1 MGRKKAASSKATKK
15 QLATI
20 EQANKVATVEK
31 AYNGFEGAW
40 TSINGNFGPSPDV
53 YGEQPVPT
61 IYDLLAANQDIVFAC
76 ANLIANK
83 VSAHADRTKLCVT
96 TSTTDPQP
104 KIATRG
110 LSHKEHHRL
119 LTSHKRY
126 TRKAIEVREVIDHG
140 LTDLL
145 EKPNPDQSFSTLVRL
160 TVLLN
165 CLAGNAYWYKARPAF
180 FRQGISEL
188 WLLPTQN
195 VTIEYKDNG
204 TVRCYKLSSGNG
216 TTETTEIAPDD
227 IIHFK
232 YWNPLD
238 PNGYGYSPL
247 QAVWQAF
254 QLMRQEQSAWQAV
267 LYNLAFPSAIIS
279 AKDKDTPLTDSQAE
293 RLQKG
298 MRQVFSLGS
307 QGGVWVVQDA
317 LDYTPIS
324 TPPKDSIALSVYENV
339 KTRMCNAYHIPKLY
353 LDQSDTTTNM
363 SDTIRRSFE
372 EDCLVP
378 CFNNLLD
385 TMTQGMCPP
394 RLFFC
399 CDDMV
404 TPDRQLELQERA
416 QTLNEVQ
423 ANVIPISTAQEK
435 LGYQPD
441 PSMNKYLY
449 QILQGGTIGTLPT
462 IGVNRSIDPQKK
474 KSVSEAPQQEELADI
489 LRRFYE
495 RIRDRVGTSEKAFFP
510 VQDWADELAADLV
523 PVLRLALEEGGTSI
537 LGQIGGEVAV
547 LPVLELE
554 RAAQQAAK
562 RLAASTLE
570 TTNLDIEAA
579 HEAVREAVRQGLE
592 EGEANKLLTERLQSI
607 FTNLTEHRCYL
618 IAETESSNAK
628 HAGELIAIQESGVE
642 ARKVWLADS
651 MCCEKCRQLDGMAV
665 DIDKP
670 FYVDPQGGPYSVV
683 MHPPFHPACRCTTTY
698 EFPEDEG

>member
-1 MGRKKAASSKATKK
+1 MGRKKASAKKQPVDKATKP
-15 QLATI
+15 
-20 EQANKVATVEK
+20 ATVEK
-31 AYNGFEGAW
+31 SYNGYEGAW
-40 TSINGNFGPSPDV
+40 TSMNGDFGPSPDV
-53 YGEQPVPT
+53 YGEQQAPT

-96 TSTTDPQP
+96 TSSTDPQP
-104 KIATRG
+104 KVATRG
-110 LSHKEHHRL
+110 LSHKEHQRL
-119 LTSHKRY
+119 LTYHKKY

-140 LTDLL
+140 LCDLL
-145 EKPNPDQSFSTLVRL
+145 EKPNPDQSFSTLIRL

-165 CLAGNAYWYKARPAF
+165 CIAGNAYWYKARPSF
-180 FRQGISEL
+180 FRGGISEL

-195 VTIEYKDNG
+195 VTIQYDDNG
-204 TVRCYKLSSGNG
+204 RVSYYKLAAGNG
-216 TTETTEIAPDD
+216 TDETIDIDPDD

-247 QAVWQAF
+247 QAVWQAY

-279 AKDKDTPLTDSQAE
+279 AKDKDTPLTDMQAE

-363 SDTIRRSFE
+363 SDTIKRSFE
-372 EDCLVP
+372 EDAAVP
-378 CFNNLLD
+378 NMNNILD
-385 TMTQGMCPP
+385 TMTQSMCPP

-399 CDDMV
+399 CDDLV

-435 LGYQPD
+435 LGYAPD
-441 PSMNKYLY
+441 PKMHKYLY
-449 QILQGGTIGTLPT
+449 ELLQGGTMGTLPT
-462 IGVNRSIDPQKK
+462 IGVNRSIEPQKK
-474 KSVSEAPQQEELADI
+474 KSVSEDSNNNNQDELAAI

-495 RIRDRVGTSEKAFFP
+495 RIRESVTEAATKAFFP
-510 VQDWADELAADLV
+510 VDDWADELAAELV
-523 PVLRLALEEGGTSI
+523 PVLRLALEKGGTSI

-562 RLAASTLE
+562 RLAQSTLQ
-570 TTNLDIEAA
+570 TTNLDLEAA

-592 EGEANKLLTERLQSI
+592 EGEANKLLTERLAAI

-642 ARKVWLADS
+642 AKKVWLADAL
-651 MCCEKCRQLDGMAV
+651 CCPKCAALDGMAV
-665 DIDKP
+665 DLDKP
-670 FYVDPQGGPYSVV
+670 FYVDPQGGPYAVC
-683 MHPPFHPACRCTTTY
+683 MHPALHPSCRCTMTY